1 MRRFFSALTG
11 LCKRF
16 ADTTTPD
23 STSPDETKPMDEATA
38 KALKALTDQLVIILA
53 GFQAVLEPVLEGV
66 DDVESKDQVDAVGAA
81 VQDVVDEADENRE
94 FTRKDGKGGKG
105 GTDDFKELS
114 ARIEELQENMTKMFN
129 STPNRRQ
136 VKRNTG
142 PADTKKTRRGPAL
155 MGALSQRAAAEYLQ
169 LQDDL
174 AEAYSVDDAT
184 RTFAVE
190 PTHAQELNDQ
200 ITERVDFLGRINV
213 IGVTEIKGE
222 KVLLGL
228 NGPATGRT
236 DTDENDRIPRDLLDL
251 KNNMYELFSTET
263 DVSLK
268 FATIDAWA
276 KFPEFARKY
285 LEAVQKRIALD
296 RILIGWNGVKVEKQT
311 NRTLYPLLQ
320 DVNKGWLQQARELI
334 PEQVLK
340 PTDPEVKIKIGKGGD
355 YENLDA
361 AVHDVKQMIDPVFR
375 DEGDLIA
382 IIGSDLLAH
391 DKGKLY
397 AAQGQT
403 PTEKER
409 IENAR

>member
-1 MRRFFSALTG
+1 MA
-11 LCKRF
+11 
-16 ADTTTPD
+16 
-23 STSPDETKPMDEATA
+23 
-38 KALKALTDQLVIILA
+38 
-53 GFQAVLEPVLEGV
+53 
-66 DDVESKDQVDAVGAA
+66 
-81 VQDVVDEADENRE
+81 
-94 FTRKDGKGGKG
+94 
-105 GTDDFKELS
+105 
-114 ARIEELQENMTKMFN
+114 
-129 STPNRRQ
+129 
-136 VKRNTG
+136 
-142 PADTKKTRRGPAL
+142 
-155 MGALSQRAAAEYLQ
+155 ALSKRAAAEYLQ

-174 AEAYSVDDAT
+174 AEAYSIDDAT

-190 PTHAQELNDQ
+190 PTHAQELNEQ
-200 ITERVDFLGRINV
+200 ITERVEFLARINV

-228 NGPATGRT
+228 SGPATSRT
-236 DTDENDRIPRDLLDL
+236 DTDLNDREPRHLLDL
-251 KNNMYELFSTET
+251 QNNFYELFHTET
-263 DVSLK
+263 DVALK
-268 FATIDAWA
+268 FATIDAWS

-296 RILIGWNGVKVEKQT
+296 RILIGWNGTHAAKQT
-311 NRTLYPLLQ
+311 NITNYPLLQ
-320 DVNKGWLQQARELI
+320 DVNKGWLQIAREQI

-340 PTDPEVKIKIGKGGD
+340 PTAPAVKIKIGKGGD

-409 IENAR
+409 IEDAQVIATYGGLPAFLIPFFPAKGILVTSWANLSIYFQDTSWRRHLLENPKRSRVEDYNGRNEGYVIEQLGKFAYLESDGVETV